1 IDQSKCIID
10 KQILGKQSLWN
21 NSNMYEIIDLNLYSD
36 LDVPNEPPER
46 NMKFFN
52 RQN

>member
-1 IDQSKCIID
+1 MTVSMIIV
-10 KQILGKQSLWN
+10 ILVLITISIWN
-21 NSNMYEIIDLNLYSD
+21 NSNMLEIIDLNLYSD

-52 RQN
+52 HQI